1 MKYIFN
7 FILIFMFNSALAA
20 NDTVVLEK
28 AYNEPDDKNSLQRG
42 ARNFMNYCSGCHSLE
57 YIRYSTIADGLGIS
71 EEELMQNLMFNAAK
85 PFEKVRSSMP
95 PEQASKWFGVAPPDL
110 TLMARAKGTD
120 YIFTFLKGFYID
132 PNSPTGVDNVV
143 LEGTSMPHVLWELQ
157 GLKRPSEGFTE
168 EHSGDVDIEFLTTGK
183 LSVEEYDQFIRDT
196 VNFLEYVSEPI
207 RSTRR
212 NLGFWVLMFLFFF
225 LMRSYLLKKEIWKDV

>member
-28 AYNEPDDKNSLQRG
+28 AYNEPDDKDSLQRG

-132 PNSPTGVDNVV
+132 PNSPTGVDNVA

-157 GLKRPSEGFTE
+157 GLKRSFEGLE
-168 EHSGDVDIEFLTTGK
+168 EHSGDVDLEFLTTGK

-225 LMRSYLLKKEIWKDV
+225 LMLSYSLKKEIWKDV

>member
-28 AYNEPDDKNSLQRG
+28 AYNEPDDKDSLQRG

-157 GLKRPSEGFTE
+157 GLKRSFEGLE
-168 EHSGDVDIEFLTTGK
+168 KHSGDVDLEFLTTGK

-207 RSTRR
+207 RSTRE
-212 NLGFWVLMFLFFF
+212 NIGFWVLMFLFFF
-225 LMRSYLLKKEIWKDV
+225 LMLSYLLKKEIWKDV

>member
-7 FILIFMFNSALAA
+7 FILIFIFNSALAA
-20 NDTVVLEK
+20 NDTVILEK
-28 AYNEPDDKNSLQRG
+28 AYNEPDDKDSLQRG

-157 GLKRPSEGFTE
+157 GLKRSFEGLE
-168 EHSGDVDIEFLTTGK
+168 EHSGDVDLEFLTTGK

-207 RSTRR
+207 RSTRE
-212 NLGFWVLMFLFFF
+212 NIGFWVLMFLFFF
-225 LMRSYLLKKEIWKDV
+225 LMLSYLLKKEIWKDV

>member
-157 GLKRPSEGFTE
+157 GLKRSFEGLE
-168 EHSGDVDIEFLTTGK
+168 EHSGDVDLEFLTTGK

-225 LMRSYLLKKEIWKDV
+225 LMLSYLLKKEIWKDV

>member
-28 AYNEPDDKNSLQRG
+28 AYNEPDDKDSLQRG

-157 GLKRPSEGFTE
+157 GLKRSFEGLE
-168 EHSGDVDIEFLTTGK
+168 EHSGDVDLEFLTTGK

-225 LMRSYLLKKEIWKDV
+225 LMLSYLLKKEIWKDV

>member
-28 AYNEPDDKNSLQRG
+28 AYNEPDDKDSLQRG

-157 GLKRPSEGFTE
+157 GLKRSFEGLE
-168 EHSGDVDIEFLTTGK
+168 EHSGDVDLEFLTTGK

-207 RSTRR
+207 RSTRE
-212 NLGFWVLMFLFFF
+212 NIGFWVLMFLFFF
-225 LMRSYLLKKEIWKDV
+225 LMLSYLLKKEIWKDV

>member
-28 AYNEPDDKNSLQRG
+28 AYNEPDDKDSLQRG

-95 PEQASKWFGVAPPDL
+95 PEQASKWFGVVPPDL
-110 TLMARAKGTD
+110 TLMARAKGVD
-120 YIFTFLKGFYID
+120 YIFTFLKGFYFD

-157 GLKRPSEGFTE
+157 GLKRSFEGLE
-168 EHSGDVDIEFLTTGK
+168 EHSGDVDLEFLTTGK

-225 LMRSYLLKKEIWKDV
+225 LMLSYSLKKEIWKDV

>member
-20 NDTVVLEK
+20 NDTVVIEK
-28 AYNEPDDKNSLQRG
+28 AYNEPDDKDSLQRG

-157 GLKRPSEGFTE
+157 GLKRSFEGLE
-168 EHSGDVDIEFLTTGK
+168 EHSGDVDLEFLTTGK

-207 RSTRR
+207 RSTRE
-212 NLGFWVLMFLFFF
+212 NIGFWVLMFLFFF
-225 LMRSYLLKKEIWKDV
+225 LMLSYSLKKEIWKDV

>member
-28 AYNEPDDKNSLQRG
+28 AYNEPDDKDSLQRG

-157 GLKRPSEGFTE
+157 GLKRSFEGLE
-168 EHSGDVDIEFLTTGK
+168 EHSGDVDLEFLTTGK

-225 LMRSYLLKKEIWKDV
+225 LMLSYSLKKEIWKDV

>member
-7 FILIFMFNSALAA
+7 FILIFIFNSALAA
-20 NDTVVLEK
+20 NDTVILEK

-85 PFEKVRSSMP
+85 PSEKVRSSMP
-95 PEQASKWFGVAPPDL
+95 PEQASNWFGVAPPDL

-120 YIFTFLKGFYID
+120 YIFTFLKGFYF
-132 PNSPTGVDNVV
+132 S
-143 LEGTSMPHVLWELQ
+143 
-157 GLKRPSEGFTE
+157 
-168 EHSGDVDIEFLTTGK
+168 
-183 LSVEEYDQFIRDT
+183 
-196 VNFLEYVSEPI
+196 
-207 RSTRR
+207 
-212 NLGFWVLMFLFFF
+212 
-225 LMRSYLLKKEIWKDV
+225 

>member
-7 FILIFMFNSALAA
+7 FILIFIFNSALAA
-20 NDTVVLEK
+20 NDTVILEK
-28 AYNEPDDKNSLQRG
+28 AYNEPDDKDSLQQG

-157 GLKRPSEGFTE
+157 GLKRSFEGLE
-168 EHSGDVDIEFLTTGK
+168 EHSGDVDLEFLTTGK

-225 LMRSYLLKKEIWKDV
+225 LMLSYSLKKEIWKDV

>member
-28 AYNEPDDKNSLQRG
+28 AYNEPDDKDSLQRG

-71 EEELMQNLMFNAAK
+71 EEELMQNLMFNAVK

-157 GLKRPSEGFTE
+157 GLKRSFEGLE
-168 EHSGDVDIEFLTTGK
+168 EHSGDVDLEFLTTGK

-207 RSTRR
+207 RSTRE
-212 NLGFWVLMFLFFF
+212 NIGFWVLMFLFFF
-225 LMRSYLLKKEIWKDV
+225 LMLSYSLKKEIWKDV

>member
-95 PEQASKWFGVAPPDL
+95 PEQASKWFGVVPPDL
-110 TLMARAKGTD
+110 TLMARAKGVD
-120 YIFTFLKGFYID
+120 YIFTFLKGFYFD

-157 GLKRPSEGFTE
+157 GLKRPFEGFSE
-168 EHSGDVDIEFLTTGK
+168 EHSGDVDFEFLTTGK

-225 LMRSYLLKKEIWKDV
+225 LMLSYLLKKEIWKDV

>member
-95 PEQASKWFGVAPPDL
+95 PEQASKWFGVVPPDL
-110 TLMARAKGTD
+110 TLMARAKGVD
-120 YIFTFLKGFYID
+120 YIFTFLKGFYFD

-157 GLKRPSEGFTE
+157 GLKRSFEGLE
-168 EHSGDVDIEFLTTGK
+168 EYSGDVDFEFLTTGK

-225 LMRSYLLKKEIWKDV
+225 LMLSYLLKKEIWKDV

>member
-28 AYNEPDDKNSLQRG
+28 AYNEPDDKDSLQRG

-157 GLKRPSEGFTE
+157 GLKRSFEGLE
-168 EHSGDVDIEFLTTGK
+168 EHSGDVDLEFLTTGK

-207 RSTRR
+207 RSTRE
-212 NLGFWVLMFLFFF
+212 NIGFWVLMFLFFF
-225 LMRSYLLKKEIWKDV
+225 LMLSYSLKKEIWKDV

>member
-28 AYNEPDDKNSLQRG
+28 AYNEPDDKDSLQRG

-157 GLKRPSEGFTE
+157 GLKRSFEGLE
-168 EHSGDVDIEFLTTGK
+168 KHSGDVDLEFLTTGK

-225 LMRSYLLKKEIWKDV
+225 LMLSYSLKKEIWKDV